1 MEADAQARIAEI
13 ADSHSRISKLT
24 NDNVKLYEKVR
35 YLQSILR
42 SASGTNHDGR
52 TGEVRI
58 DVVER
63 GSGARAGVVQRNNVP
78 SSSALVGEEDFEMRY
93 KDLYNASL
101 DPFERFAAQQ
111 RQQKFLSLSRADR
124 LALSG
129 GKLILGSKIARS
141 FAVGY
146 AIMLHLLVAVTLWHF
161 STARHFESD
170 AGCIGKMNA
179 GGAPLGLQ
187 IRQ

>member
-1 MEADAQARIAEI
+1 MEQ
-13 ADSHSRISKLT
+13 
-24 NDNVKLYEKVR
+24 
-35 YLQSILR
+35 
-42 SASGTNHDGR
+42 GR
-52 TGEVRI
+52 ELFNEATHLP
-58 DVVER
+58 
-63 GSGARAGVVQRNNVP
+63 QTP
-78 SSSALVGEEDFEMRY
+78 LFGEEDFEMRY

-124 LALSG
+124 LTLSG
-129 GKLILGSKIARS
+129 GRLILGSKIARS
-141 FAVGY
+141 FALGY

-170 AGCIGKMNA
+170 IAGCIKTNA